1 MSTPLG
7 VVAES
12 KLMTVSRSIR
22 NTLLAAAA
30 LSCASAFATATD
42 ELRDFVRTVKSGKST
57 FTQTVFTPNGKQ
69 KISNGSF
76 EFSRPNRFRFDYEK
90 PYAQTVVGDGTKVWI
105 YDPDL
110 NQASSRKLGDAL
122 ANTPAALIVSNDIDK
137 VFTLADAPATKDGL
151 DWVVATPKQA
161 EGTVRT
167 LKVGFK
173 GHALAQLEIDDSFGQ
188 RSLIVFN
195 AFEANAKLASD
206 TFVFVPPKGAD
217 VSEQ

>member
-1 MSTPLG
+1 
-7 VVAES
+7 
-12 KLMTVSRSIR
+12 MTVSRSIR
-22 NTLLAAAA
+22 NTLVAAVA
-30 LSCASAFATATD
+30 LCCASAFATATD
-42 ELRDFVRTVKSGKST
+42 ELRDFVRAVKSGKSA
-57 FTQTVFTPNGKQ
+57 FTQTVTAPNGKQ
-69 KISNGSF
+69 KVSNGSF
-76 EFSRPNRFRFDYEK
+76 EFSRPNRFRFIYEK

-137 VFTLADAPATKDGL
+137 VFTLADQPSKDGL

-161 EGTVRT
+161 EGTVRS

-173 GHALAQLEIDDSFGQ
+173 NHALAQLEIDDSFGQ
-188 RSLIVFN
+188 RSLIVFT
-195 AFEANAKLASD
+195 AFEPNAKLPLD
-206 TFVFVPPKGAD
+206 TFVFTPPKGAD

>member
-1 MSTPLG
+1 MRTRVTQLFIAAIALVST
-7 VVAES
+7 
-12 KLMTVSRSIR
+12 
-22 NTLLAAAA
+22 
-30 LSCASAFATATD
+30 SAFATATD
-42 ELRDFVRTVKSGKST
+42 ELRDFVKTVKSGRST
-57 FTQTVFTPNGKQ
+57 FTQTTTAPDGK
-69 KISNGSF
+69 KKLSNGSF
-76 EFSRPNRFRFDYEK
+76 AFSRPNRFRFVYEK

-110 NQASSRKLGDAL
+110 NQASSRKMGDAL
-122 ANTPAALIVSNDIDK
+122 ANTPAALIVSNDIDQ
-137 VFTLADAPATKDGL
+137 VFTLADQAATSDGL
-151 DWVVATPKQA
+151 QWVVATPKQA

-188 RSLIVFN
+188 RSIIVFN
-195 AFEANAKLASD
+195 AFEPNAKLAAD

>member
-1 MSTPLG
+1 MTIALPKTVRTLA
-7 VVAES
+7 VA
-12 KLMTVSRSIR
+12 
-22 NTLLAAAA
+22 TLALA
-30 LSCASAFATATD
+30 CASAFATATG

-57 FTQTVFTPNGKQ
+57 FTQTVTSPNGKQ
-69 KISNGSF
+69 KVSNGSF
-76 EFSRPNRFRFDYEK
+76 EFARPNRFRFVYEK

-110 NQASSRKLGDAL
+110 NQASSRKTGDAL

-137 VFTLADAPATKDGL
+137 VFTLADQPSKDGV
-151 DWVVATPKQA
+151 DWVLATPRQA
-161 EGTVRT
+161 EGTVRA
-167 LKVGFK
+167 LRIGFK

-188 RSLIVFN
+188 KSMIVFN
-195 AFEANAKLASD
+195 GFEANAKLPAD

>member
-1 MSTPLG
+1 MMTTVLPKSLRAAT
-7 VVAES
+7 VAVLS
-12 KLMTVSRSIR
+12 
-22 NTLLAAAA
+22 LA
-30 LSCASAFATATD
+30 CASAFATATD
-42 ELRDFVRTVKSGKST
+42 ELRNFVRTVKSGKST
-57 FTQTVFTPNGKQ
+57 FTQTVASPNGKQ
-69 KISNGSF
+69 KVSSGSF
-76 EFSRPNRFRFDYEK
+76 EFERPNRFRFVYEK

-137 VFTLADAPATKDGL
+137 VFTLADQPSKDGL

-161 EGTVRT
+161 EGTVRS
-167 LKVGFK
+167 LKIGFRN
-173 GHALAQLEIDDSFGQ
+173 HALAQLEIDDSFGQ

-195 AFEANAKLASD
+195 AFEPNAKLPTD
-206 TFVFVPPKGAD
+206 TFVFTPPKGAD

>member
-1 MSTPLG
+1 
-7 VVAES
+7 
-12 KLMTVSRSIR
+12 MTFSRSIR
-22 NTLLAAAA
+22 NTLFAAVA

-42 ELRDFVRTVKSGKST
+42 ELRDFVKTVQSGRSA
-57 FTQTVFTPNGKQ
+57 FTQTVTAPNGKQ
-69 KISNGSF
+69 KVSNGSF
-76 EFSRPNRFRFDYEK
+76 EFSRPNRFRFVYEK

-137 VFTLADAPATKDGL
+137 VFTLADQPSKDGL

-161 EGTVRT
+161 EGTVRA
-167 LKVGFK
+167 LRVGFRN
-173 GHALAQLEIDDSFGQ
+173 HALAQLEIDDSFGQ
-188 RSLIVFN
+188 KSMIVFN
-195 AFEANAKLASD
+195 AFEANAKLAAD